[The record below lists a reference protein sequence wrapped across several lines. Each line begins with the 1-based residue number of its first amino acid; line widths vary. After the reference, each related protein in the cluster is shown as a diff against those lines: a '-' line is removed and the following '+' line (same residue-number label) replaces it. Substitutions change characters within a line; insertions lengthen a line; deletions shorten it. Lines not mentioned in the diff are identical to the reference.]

1 MLRFFL
7 IIVFE
12 VDFIV
17 KEMNFDLGKVVDY
30 RQYFDLVEQ
39 MFYFFIC
46 VVRVWGFMGKDVNGL
61 SDFVSVLC

>member
-30 RQYFDLVEQ
+30 R
-39 MFYFFIC
+39 
-46 VVRVWGFMGKDVNGL
+46 
-61 SDFVSVLC
+61 